1 MTEIHQILLLLL
13 SPDFRFSDNGGFL
26 AEIIQWRATKIGRG
40 GAVDGRLGEE
50 TIHGGL
56 TTILA
61 SPPTVT
67 LCWGSRI
74 LALTLTETRLC
85 VIYSPMD
92 MLYK

>member
-1 MTEIHQILLLLL
+1 MTEIHQPL

-50 TIHGGL
+50 TIRGGL

-61 SPPTVT
+61 ITSHRHVS
-67 LCWGSRI
+67 LGLQNFGSYPHRDSFVCD
-74 LALTLTETRLC
+74 LFSNGH
-85 VIYSPMD
+85 VV
-92 MLYK
+92 